1 MKKRLL
7 SILMALALC
16 LMLLPTTALAD
27 EGTSPVTFK
36 EIDGT
41 AGANEEESYSNLF
54 DGKSGTKWCVT
65 GFNNDGA
72 YVIFKASAPMQVG
85 GYAITTGNDN
95 NINPG
100 RNPKD
105 WVLYG
110 STATVAPGKDS
121 ESWEVIHKV
130 TNDAVLQDENFTTYN
145 FTLANPTTTEYQYF
159 KLEITA
165 VQNIH
170 NTNIMQIS
178 EFVLTSCNHNWKT
191 VTVPGT
197 KDELGYTTKT
207 CTICHQEETQFDL
220 TNAMTLV
227 LSNNGG
233 NGWGGAELQIHRN
246 GQEWKKLALE
256 DNSNS
261 QTVYLPYSEDSDYS
275 FYWKQ
280 GNDIKDDIVL
290 DILFGI
296 DKVFTSNNLKSVGD
310 GALLF
315 QLNTVKIPFTTTKIP
330 FTTTVK
336 LGDAGV
342 PGETTF
348 DLEIVG
354 NNAGGAEI
362 SDVTV
367 TGSVTTN
374 GAGDYEGVMTITGPE
389 RQLWYMLSEGAFVQQ
404 VNVGEEGWTYD
415 DTVYGLL
422 ISEIAAYSTA
432 DSADYTVLILPAICE
447 ETENGMYYD
456 LDWEAE
462 PLERMSFTN
471 TYTKSTTEPT
481 ENNPGTGDNS
491 NPALWFALFSVSAAG
506 VIGTGVYGKRRRS
519 SRAK

>member
-1 MKKRLL
+1 MKKRIFCLL
-7 SILMALALC
+7 LVAC
-16 LMLLPTTALAD
+16 LLVGLLPTVAFA
-27 EGTSPVTFK
+27 EGSGTEETGYEVI
-36 EIDGT
+36 EGT
-41 AGANEEESYSNLF
+41 AGNAGEGPGMLV
-54 DGKSGTKWCVT
+54 DGNIKTKWCM
-65 GFNNDGA
+65 NDFTSA
-72 YVIFKASAPMQVG
+72 YIIFKTPKAMQVG
-85 GYAITTGNDN
+85 GYAITTANDN

-110 STATVAPGKDS
+110 STATVAPDKDS

-170 NTNIMQIS
+170 NTDIMQIS

-233 NGWGGAELQIHRN
+233 NGWGGAELQIHRS
-246 GQEWKKLALE
+246 GQEWKKVTLE

-280 GNDIKDDIVL
+280 GNDVKDNIVL

-296 DKVFTSNNLKSVGD
+296 DKIFTSSNLNSVGD
-310 GALLF
+310 GTLLF
-315 QLNTVKIPFTTTKIP
+315 QLNTVIIP

-336 LGDAGV
+336 LGGDTA
-342 PGETTF
+342 PGETVF
-348 DLEIVG
+348 HLAVVQHA
-354 NNAGGAEI
+354 NAYERTYAN
-362 SDVTV
+362 VTV
-367 TGSVTTN
+367 SASVTTN
-374 GAGDYEGVMTITGPE
+374 GAGSYEGTMTFKGPFQQI
-389 RQLWYMLSEGAFVQQ
+389 RDMLSAGVFVQQ
-404 VNVGEEGWTYD
+404 VDAGEPNWAYD
-415 DTVYGLL
+415 DTVWGLKL
-422 ISEIAAYSTA
+422 REVALS
-432 DSADYTVLILPAICE
+432 SADDTAGQSVLIFPTTCE
-447 ETENGMYYD
+447 DTDHGVYYD
-456 LDWEAE
+456 MDWEAG
-462 PLERMSFTN
+462 PVERMSFTN
-471 TYTKSTTEPT
+471 TYTESTNEP
-481 ENNPGTGDNS
+481 NSPGTGDDS
-491 NPALWFALFSVSAAG
+491 NLLLWGVLLAASTCG
-506 VIGTGVYGKRRRS
+506 VIGTAVYGKRK
-519 SRAK
+519 RAK